1 MNFHSLYDQ
10 GFARVCS
17 ATLDVAL
24 ANPVENAR
32 RIIEAAREASRQGA
46 ALVVFPELSI
56 TGYSIDD
63 LFTQDV
69 LYDEVDEAIA
79 MIRDASAE
87 LLPVILVGAPIRSR
101 TQTYNCAVAIHR
113 GTILGVKPKRC
124 IPNYREFYEARWF
137 TSTTGWVDLSTVCLA
152 GEDVQFSTDLVLRA
166 SDVKNVSISIDIC
179 EDLWVPIPFS
189 ALAGGEGVT
198 IVANLS
204 ASPVTVGRARD
215 RHLMCQSASARQH
228 CAYVYSAAGQGES
241 TTDLAWDGHS
251 LIYENGT
258 LLAENERFTTGL
270 QLTYADIDLDLL
282 RREQQQMN
290 TFSQAAEAGQSIA
303 EVVEF
308 DLKPPRDDLGLR
320 RRVDRFPFVPA
331 DRSML
336 DQDCYEAYNIQVAG
350 LVQRL
355 KAIGNPHPVIGIS
368 GGLDSTQALLVCA
381 KAMDVLGRPRSDILT
396 FTMPG
401 FATSDHTKK
410 NATDLCLS
418 MGTTFEE
425 LDIRPAATQMLKD
438 MGHPFGRG
446 EEVYDVTFEN
456 VQAGLRTDFLFRIAN
471 ARRGIVIGTGDL
483 SELALGWCTYGVGD
497 QMSHYSVNPGIPK
510 TLMQHLIRWVIA
522 TDHFGRDVNGTLQ
535 SILDT
540 EISPELIPTREGE
553 KPQSTQA
560 SIGPY
565 ALQDFNLFYT
575 LRYGFTPE
583 KIAFLAHHAWSDRDR
598 GLWPANVGDDDRVE
612 YNLEEILT
620 WLRLFL
626 RRFFMSQFK
635 RSAVPNGPKA
645 VAGGSLSPR
654 GDWRMPS
661 DASSAAWLARIDA
674 LAKSL
679 GLNIN

>member
-17 ATLDVAL
+17 ATLEVAL

-32 RIIEAAREASRQGA
+32 RIIEATQEASAQGA

-69 LYDEVDEAIA
+69 LYDAVDEAIA

-87 LLPVILVGAPIRSR
+87 LLPVILVGAPIRTH
-101 TQTYNCAVAIHR
+101 TQTFNCAVAIHH

-137 TSTTGWVDLSTVCLA
+137 TSTAGWVDLSTVSLA
-152 GEDVQFSTDLVLRA
+152 GEDIQFSTDLVLRA
-166 SDVKNVSISIDIC
+166 SDVKNLSISIDIC
-179 EDLWVPIPFS
+179 EDLWVPIPLS
-189 ALAGGEGVT
+189 AYTSGEGVT

-258 LLAENERFTTGL
+258 LLAENERFTAGL

-290 TFSQAAEAGQSIA
+290 TFGQSAETGQTSA

-308 DLKPPRDDLGLR
+308 ELNPPRDDLGLR

-331 DRSML
+331 DSAML

-401 FATSDHTKK
+401 FATSDHTKN

-425 LDIRPAATQMLKD
+425 LDIRPVATQMLKD

-522 TDHFGRDVNGTLQ
+522 TDHFGQDVNGTLQ

-583 KIAFLAHHAWSDRDR
+583 KIAFLAHHAWRDRDS
-598 GLWPANVGDDDRVE
+598 GLWPANVSDGDRVE
-612 YNLEEILT
+612 YSLEEILT

-626 RRFFMSQFK
+626 RRFFISQFK

-661 DASSAAWLARIDA
+661 DASSAAWLARVDE
-674 LAKSL
+674 LARSL
-679 GLNIN
+679 GLKIY

>member
-17 ATLDVAL
+17 ATLEVAL

-32 RIIEAAREASRQGA
+32 RIIATTRQASEDGA
-46 ALVVFPELSI
+46 ALIVFPELSI

-69 LYDEVDEAIA
+69 LYDAVDEAIA
-79 MIRDASAE
+79 LIRDASVD
-87 LLPVILVGAPIRSR
+87 LLPVILVGAPIRTN
-101 TQTYNCAVAIHR
+101 TQTFNCAVAIHR
-113 GTILGVKPKRC
+113 GTILAVKAKRC

-137 TSTTGWVDLSTVCLA
+137 ASTNGWADVEEISLA
-152 GEDVQFSTDLVLRA
+152 GEQVQLSRDLVLRA
-166 SDVKNVSISIDIC
+166 TDVNNLSISIDIC
-179 EDLWVPIPFS
+179 EDLWVPTPMS
-189 ALAGGEGVT
+189 ANTCASGVT
-198 IVANLS
+198 VVANLS

-228 CAYVYSAAGQGES
+228 CAYVYSAAGEGES

-251 LIYENGT
+251 LIYENGD
-258 LLAENERFTTGL
+258 LLAENERFRPGT
-270 QLTYADIDLDLL
+270 QLTYADIDLDRLTH
-282 RREQQQMN
+282 EQRQMT
-290 TFSQAAEAGQSIA
+290 TFAQAAEQNAVFGQ
-303 EVVEF
+303 VVDFE
-308 DLKPPRDDLGLR
+308 LNPPRTDRGLR
-320 RRVDRFPFVPA
+320 RTVDRFPFVPA
-331 DRSML
+331 DDSML
-336 DQDCYEAYNIQVAG
+336 DQDCYEAYNIQVSG

-381 KAMDVLGRPRSDILT
+381 KAMDVLGRPRSDILA

-410 NATDLCLS
+410 NAVDLCTS
-418 MGTTFEE
+418 IGTTFEE
-425 LDIRPAATQMLKD
+425 LDIRPAATQMLTD

-497 QMSHYSVNPGIPK
+497 HMSHYSVNPGIPK

-522 TDHFGRDVNGTLQ
+522 TDHFGHDVNGTLQ

-540 EISPELIPTREGE
+540 EISPELIPSRDGE

-575 LRYGFTPE
+575 LRYGYRPE
-583 KIAFLAHHAWSDRDR
+583 KIAFLAHHAWSDRER
-598 GLWPANVGDDDRVE
+598 GQWPAHVSEEDRVE
-612 YNLEEILT
+612 YSLDEIIR
-620 WLRLFL
+620 WLRLFIK
-626 RRFFMSQFK
+626 RFFMSQFK
-635 RSAVPNGPKA
+635 RSALPNGPKV

-661 DASSAAWLARIDA
+661 DASSAMWLARVDA
-674 LAKSL
+674 LADSL
-679 GLNIN
+679 GIELT